1 MKLRLFIHTFPPA
14 LRGRSR
20 DVVQRR
26 PDNKLP
32 EYSPKNPRDPVQGNS
47 FSKQKQHNKRRGE
60 MGRWCC
66 KELASERYIA
76 EVASWCE
83 LMAVQTPTVNRE
95 SALGP
100 VGAQP
105 LSHLPSSPRF
115 TTFWRGNGDSQLLR
129 ARFTTWDPRFTTWF
143 TTFGG
148 KMARMAISVEDRHS
162 HGASSSILSH
172 NIRTFY
178 FIYFAFAVYLLSTYP
193 LLPTPTA
200 AAVVVQSPQSL
211 FCQQNGQFLCS
222 IHGMLIF

>member
-100 VGAQP
+100 VGEQP

-115 TTFWRGNGDSQLLR
+115 TTFWRVGTAIHNFYGRDSQLGSQLLAGKWHEWR
-129 ARFTTWDPRFTTWF
+129 SLLKIAIPTVRLLQSYHTTYVHFTLF
-143 TTFGG
+143 
-148 KMARMAISVEDRHS
+148 ISRS
-162 HGASSSILSH
+162 
-172 NIRTFY
+172 RCT
-178 FIYFAFAVYLLSTYP
+178 YLVLTLYYPHP
-193 LLPTPTA
+193 LLPL
-200 AAVVVQSPQSL
+200 SL
-211 FCQQNGQFLCS
+211 SSRPSRFFVNKMVSSCVLYMAC
-222 IHGMLIF
+222 